1 MFEEHNKMNRIFG
14 SSFENQLPLLSRMSV
29 NTVSKLC
36 LFYLVLFNF
45 RFFLTCH
52 GVEAANSD
60 TGVTNVGAI
69 IDENSHIGKQE
80 ITAMNIAVQSFNSN
94 SRNHKLSLHIRDHGR
109 DPFQAATAAEEL
121 IKEEKVKAIVGMETW
136 EEAAAVAD
144 IGSRAQVPVV
154 SFATPAI
161 APSSMSLRWPFLI
174 RMANNDSEQIK
185 CIVALSQSY
194 NWRKVVAIY
203 EDNTYGGDSG
213 KLALLS
219 EGLQSISSEIEHRL
233 VLPPISTI
241 SDPKEIVRE
250 ELEKVHD
257 IQSRVFIVLQS
268 SLPMTIHLFREAN
281 KMGFLRRDSVWIV
294 TDTIANYLDSLNTS
308 AISSMEGTLGIK
320 NYYSETGSSY
330 QEFSSQFQRN
340 FMTEYPEEDFFK
352 PGILALRAYDSIR
365 LITQEIDRLTSN
377 SSSPN
382 TLVGNM
388 LSSNFSG
395 LSGRIHFQEGELLN
409 TNILRIVNVVGRS
422 YKELHFFLPT
432 HGFSRTLNVSD
443 KNNSEVGDQTEG
455 LANDVIWPGSR
466 KQVPK
471 GWAMPTPEKPMRIG
485 VPVKTFFQK
494 FVVESS
500 DNSNKNMNYSG
511 FCIDLFLKVLEKLEY
526 DLPYEIVPHD
536 GIYDELIM
544 GVYSK
549 TYDAAVGDLTILE
562 ERTQYVEFTQ
572 PYTES
577 GLSMI
582 VPAKS
587 KNSMWMFLRP
597 FTFEMWVA
605 TIATFIYTMFIVWI
619 MEHQSNPD
627 FRGPWK
633 NQISNTLWF
642 TFSSV
647 FYAHKEKIY
656 GNLSRVVVILWLFVV
671 FILTASYTASLS
683 SLLTVQRLEP
693 TVTDTEF
700 LKRNNLTVGCVND
713 SFVKSYLTTVFDITN
728 INAFDNIETN
738 YVQELESKNIAALF
752 LEVPYEKVFFKKYC
766 KGYTTTE
773 TYRFGGFGFAF
784 QRGSPIALD
793 FSRAI
798 LELSEHGE
806 IKPIEDDWFA
816 PSPDCSANESN
827 IKTENLTL
835 HSFWGLYLVYGIVSL
850 ICFLLFII
858 RLWNNYRAYH
868 QEKYQGNMTSSD
880 NRFLN
885 MAVSLARFFDNGK
898 QSESTP
904 RRSSVLDEAQDSRWE
919 YGSPSDNTSEKLHVS
934 IPLSSIHPLNKT
946 LSHRYTC

>member
-1 MFEEHNKMNRIFG
+1 MFEEHNKMKRIFG

-144 IGSRAQVPVV
+144 IGSQG
-154 SFATPAI
+154 
-161 APSSMSLRWPFLI
+161 SSPCCFICNTCHSTIF
-174 RMANNDSEQIK
+174 N
-185 CIVALSQSY
+185 SY

-422 YKELHFFLPT
+422 YKELHFWLPT

-455 LANDVIWPGSR
+455 LANDVIWAWVEEAS
-466 KQVPK
+466 
-471 GWAMPTPEKPMRIG
+471 PERMG
-485 VPVKTFFQK
+485 
-494 FVVESS
+494 
-500 DNSNKNMNYSG
+500 NAYS
-511 FCIDLFLKVLEKLEY
+511 
-526 DLPYEIVPHD
+526 
-536 GIYDELIM
+536 
-544 GVYSK
+544 
-549 TYDAAVGDLTILE
+549 
-562 ERTQYVEFTQ
+562 
-572 PYTES
+572 
-577 GLSMI
+577 
-582 VPAKS
+582 
-587 KNSMWMFLRP
+587 
-597 FTFEMWVA
+597 
-605 TIATFIYTMFIVWI
+605 
-619 MEHQSNPD
+619 
-627 FRGPWK
+627 
-633 NQISNTLWF
+633 
-642 TFSSV
+642 
-647 FYAHKEKIY
+647 
-656 GNLSRVVVILWLFVV
+656 
-671 FILTASYTASLS
+671 
-683 SLLTVQRLEP
+683 
-693 TVTDTEF
+693 
-700 LKRNNLTVGCVND
+700 
-713 SFVKSYLTTVFDITN
+713 
-728 INAFDNIETN
+728 
-738 YVQELESKNIAALF
+738 
-752 LEVPYEKVFFKKYC
+752 
-766 KGYTTTE
+766 
-773 TYRFGGFGFAF
+773 
-784 QRGSPIALD
+784 
-793 FSRAI
+793 
-798 LELSEHGE
+798 
-806 IKPIEDDWFA
+806 
-816 PSPDCSANESN
+816 
-827 IKTENLTL
+827 
-835 HSFWGLYLVYGIVSL
+835 
-850 ICFLLFII
+850 
-858 RLWNNYRAYH
+858 
-868 QEKYQGNMTSSD
+868 
-880 NRFLN
+880 
-885 MAVSLARFFDNGK
+885 
-898 QSESTP
+898 
-904 RRSSVLDEAQDSRWE
+904 
-919 YGSPSDNTSEKLHVS
+919 
-934 IPLSSIHPLNKT
+934 
-946 LSHRYTC
+946 